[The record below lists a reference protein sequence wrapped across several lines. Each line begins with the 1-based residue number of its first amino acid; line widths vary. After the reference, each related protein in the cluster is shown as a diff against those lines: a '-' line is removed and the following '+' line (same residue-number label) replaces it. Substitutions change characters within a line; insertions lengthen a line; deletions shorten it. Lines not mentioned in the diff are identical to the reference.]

1 MRSQRDFARV
11 WLRQH
16 WKLVVGL
23 VAIVGVA
30 LSEIPG
36 AVGTVSTVVFAV
48 LGVTAALSD
57 LRGYGRGR
65 RDLHIME
72 AGPVDPAALQ
82 PGPSYG
88 GATIEL
94 VEDAHLLRDDRVDEL
109 LPRIPTRVRRNV
121 PDHDVPP
128 ELAEAQLPMLRF
140 FRRYRGTAIYDAP
153 AVRLETD
160 LGYDQLARCG
170 PGDVLDVEV
179 RVTPF
184 FAGIVTNEFAK
195 WSVESASTGQRWGG
209 RSLTVSRQ
217 GVIRDLSQSWLA
229 NIVGISTLGITT
241 DGYLVVVS
249 QTEQN
254 VESGGRLAPS
264 GSGSLDPVDL
274 SAGTALDAVL
284 AAGMERELR
293 EECDLPDVGLET
305 YLTGFARWIE
315 RGAKPEFF
323 GVTLM
328 ACEHRLVDGRPAS
341 RSESSYV
348 ARVRA
353 RWLGPDAIA
362 ALRTDELDLGEHDRW
377 SVPLRASLNALR
389 RAIERDDS
397 PVLAALE
404 AHLRVTSSG

>member
-1 MRSQRDFARV
+1 MA
-11 WLRQH
+11 
-16 WKLVVGL
+16 
-23 VAIVGVA
+23 AIGGIA
-30 LSEIPG
+30 LSELPG
-36 AVGTVSTVVFAV
+36 LVGTASTVLFAV
-48 LGVTAALSD
+48 LGVGAAVSD
-57 LRGYGRGR
+57 LRDYRRRR

-72 AGPVDPAALQ
+72 IGPIDPDALE
-82 PGPSYG
+82 PGPSYR
-88 GATIEL
+88 GASIER

-109 LPRIPTRVRRNV
+109 LATTPTRVRRNV

-128 ELAEAQLPMLRF
+128 ELADAQLPMLRF
-140 FRRYRGTAIYDAP
+140 FRRQRGTPIYNAP

-160 LGYDQLARCG
+160 LGRDQLERCAS
-170 PGDVLDVEV
+170 GDVLDVDV

-195 WSVESASTGQRWGG
+195 WTVESAATGERWGG
-209 RSLTVSRQ
+209 RSLTINRQ

-229 NIVGISTLGITT
+229 NIVGISTLGITQ

-274 SAGTALDAVL
+274 AAAEMTLDAVL

-293 EECDLPDVGLET
+293 EECDLPDVALQT
-305 YLTGFARWIE
+305 FVTGFGRWIE

-328 ACEHRLVDGRPAS
+328 ACRVADVDGRPAS
-341 RSESSYV
+341 RSEAGFV
-348 ARVRA
+348 ARIRA
-353 RWLGPDAIA
+353 RGLGEDPVA
-362 ALRTDELDLGEHDRW
+362 ALRAGELDLGTDRW
-377 SVPLRASLNALR
+377 SVPLRAALDALR
-389 RAIERDDS
+389 RALEREPS
-397 PVLAALE
+397 PVRVAIESHLASTAP
-404 AHLRVTSSG
+404 R